1 MRHLTLSRAEPFDAT
16 MPDADVRLALDED
29 GFRALYDRTARPL
42 WAYLFRVTGDRH
54 AADDLLQDT
63 YYRFLRAADTHE
75 GEAHRRH
82 ALFAIATNLVR
93 DRQRRR
99 FVRGIEVAVTD
110 THLAQGHGGA
120 MAAQVERKAD
130 LTRAMTRLRPRERM
144 VLWLAYAQGSS
155 HREIAT
161 VLGLRP
167 GSIKPMLFRARRRLA
182 ALLGGVPGAP
192 SGTGHE

>member
-1 MRHLTLSRAEPFDAT
+1 MRNLTLSRAEPFDAI

-29 GFRALYDRTARPL
+29 AFRALYDRTARPL

-110 THLAQGHGGA
+110 THLAQGRGGA
-120 MAAQVERKAD
+120 LAAQVERKAD

-144 VLWLAYAQGSS
+144 ALWLAYAQGSS

-192 SGTGHE
+192 SGSPHE